1 MGKKIKA
8 FDRYKYVVHGNEV
21 IAISTYEGR
30 PVRAVAYCHPDDNFN
45 EEVGKKLAALR
56 CNVKVAK
63 KRFARAKGLLKVKQR
78 ALEWITR
85 ECEKAESYY
94 NDAEDKLTEAEA
106 EVVDFENSLCQ

>member
-1 MGKKIKA
+1 MSKKIKP

-30 PVRAVAYCHPDDNFN
+30 PVRAVACCHPDDNFD
-45 EEVGKKLAALR
+45 EEVGKKLASLR

-63 KRFARAKGLLKVKQR
+63 KRFARAKNLFEIKKR

-85 ECEKAESYY
+85 EYEKAESYY
-94 NDAEDKLTEAEA
+94 NDAEDKLTEAFA
-106 EVVDFENSLCQ
+106 DAVDFENSLHQ